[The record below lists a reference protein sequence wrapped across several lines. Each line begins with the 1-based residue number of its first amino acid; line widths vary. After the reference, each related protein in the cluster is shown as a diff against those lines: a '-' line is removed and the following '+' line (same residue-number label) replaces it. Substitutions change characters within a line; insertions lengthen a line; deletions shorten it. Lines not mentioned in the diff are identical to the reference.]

1 MALSTL
7 TTAFQLA
14 LRAALSAGLALA
26 IAQLLHLQYPIY
38 AMIGAVIVMDLSPTQ
53 TRQLAL
59 QRLAGTVL
67 GAAIGAAIIAM
78 FGRFGAPGPVTIGL
92 GILTAMFLSSVLR
105 LHGAA
110 KVTGYVCG
118 IVLLDHHGHPLSY
131 ALHRLIE
138 TVIGI
143 GLAWLVSLVPKLI
156 PADTVKKKKS

>member
-1 MALSTL
+1 MTLSTL
-7 TTAFQLA
+7 TSAFQLA

-38 AMIGAVIVMDLSPTQ
+38 AMLGAVIVMDLSPLQ

-78 FGRFGAPGPVTIGL
+78 FGRFGPPGPVTIGF

-138 TVIGI
+138 TIIGI

-156 PADTVKKKKS
+156 PSDTVKKKDS